1 MYFAEHSE
9 LLHVISINFINIF
22 LFFSGETMVYGA
34 QVNNLGYM
42 VLSNRPGIQT
52 PVSLASLNS
61 YALCSGIQN

>member
-1 MYFAEHSE
+1 
-9 LLHVISINFINIF
+9 
-22 LFFSGETMVYGA
+22 MVYGA

-52 PVSLASLNS
+52 PVSLAILNS

>member
-1 MYFAEHSE
+1 MYFSEHSE

-22 LFFSGETMVYGA
+22 FFLSGETMVYGA

-42 VLSNRPGIQT
+42 VLSNRPGILT

-61 YALCSGIQN
+61 YALCYGIQN